1 MKKLGPLATCFT
13 IFKGFVATGILYV
26 PKDFK
31 NGGYIFTPITLIA
44 SLIITLYC
52 AKLLLQVN
60 EKMGGGSFPEMG
72 FKAYGK
78 PGKLF
83 VEIVLVASQF
93 GFCTAYVYF
102 IASQI
107 GGLGGVIP
115 CTTSDNDECTGGVD
129 LNVWVWLPICM
140 LIYVPLVMVRKIE
153 VFAATHVFA
162 DAMIVITLIIIFA
175 YAGMDISKYGTKFD
189 SIKPVGDLWA
199 DAIGFSVY
207 TYEGIGV
214 ILPIQ
219 EVTADKKSYYKLL
232 CITVTLIAILYIVFG
247 EFTAIAWGDNAS
259 FDQPLITS
267 SLPEKSIVTYILK
280 IVFSFN
286 LFFSYPLVIHPANL
300 VVESWLFDGWPKSRK
315 RQMSKNVS
323 RTVIVAISCV
333 VALSVYDSLDKFLS
347 ITGSLTC
354 IPVAFLIP
362 AGLHLQV
369 VAKPENDKTAK
380 IIDYAILTGGTIAML
395 YCTTVAIL
403 TFSD

>member
-1 MKKLGPLATCFT
+1 
-13 IFKGFVATGILYV
+13 
-26 PKDFK
+26 
-31 NGGYIFTPITLIA
+31 
-44 SLIITLYC
+44 
-52 AKLLLQVN
+52 
-60 EKMGGGSFPEMG
+60 MG

-78 PGKLF
+78 PGKIF
-83 VEIVLVASQF
+83 VEVVLVASQF

-107 GGLGGVIP
+107 GGIGGVIP

-162 DAMIVITLIIIFA
+162 DAMIVITLVIIFA
-175 YAGMDISKYGTKFD
+175 YAGMDISKYGTKFE

-219 EVTADKKSYYKLL
+219 EVTADKKNFYKLL
-232 CITVTLIAILYIVFG
+232 CITVTLIAVLYIVFG
-247 EFTAIAWGDNAS
+247 EFTAIAWGDNES

-267 SLPEKSIVTYILK
+267 SLPEKSVVTYILK

-315 RQMSKNVS
+315 RQMGKNVS
-323 RTVIVAISCV
+323 RSVIVAISCV

-369 VAKPENDKTAK
+369 IAKPENDTKAK
-380 IIDYAILTGGTIAML
+380 IIDYSILTGGTIAML